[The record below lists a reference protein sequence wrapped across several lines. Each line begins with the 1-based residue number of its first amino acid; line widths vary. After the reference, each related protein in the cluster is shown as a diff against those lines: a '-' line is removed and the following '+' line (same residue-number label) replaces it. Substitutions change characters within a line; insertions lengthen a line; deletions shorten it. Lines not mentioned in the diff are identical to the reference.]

1 MKRFFSILISTAV
14 LLSAVMI
21 SAPVYAADTESGIV
35 SLMNALKIMEGDGNG
50 NMELDRSVTRA
61 EIAKIAISAA
71 NEKNTVGF
79 GLKVS
84 PFPDVTYD
92 QWYAP
97 YVKAAVDKGYV
108 KGYDDFLFHPND
120 TVTYEEAIT
129 IMLRV
134 LGYSDSVIQGS
145 YPYGQIARA
154 DELDMLDNVSGETGT
169 EMNRKS
175 VMNLVYN
182 AMQSDK
188 LTTQISNGETA
199 SAQGAAGSG
208 DASAGGASDT
218 AAGAKTSTVSDG
230 LLTAHGCRMIKD
242 VNIIS
247 TYDQDKDIGYNNVQT
262 SAGTYK
268 TGEFFDSSSIGMT
281 GKIFIKDSTDAI
293 AFVPD
298 RGDRVSSVYLIYS
311 IIDNKIM
318 AYKDGAMTTLTVNDG
333 TKVYKGKT
341 EGTFGTMKSQFELGD
356 KISITK
362 TENGDVDY
370 LTYIEGNLLGPV
382 TAAGGNWKSMWN
394 VDNAKITRDGV
405 SVSAKEIQNYD
416 VVYYLPDMNMVM
428 AYSGKISGI
437 FEKAS
442 PNRDIPTSIIVSG
455 KEYKLESS
463 AAFNKVYS
471 GGSFEYGDTVTLLLG
486 KNGEVADVVSP
497 SYAATGSVG
506 YLVETGTK
514 EYSSGAVDSYTN
526 YYIKL
531 VQTDGNSYEYITN
544 RDYTESKNSVVELYF
559 DNGYARISKTGAASG
574 TGGKFNWSGK
584 SLGSAKLSPNIEILD
599 VGTRDITDTAAYA
612 KVFGQRLDGVEI
624 AAKSVL
630 YSHKNS
636 SGEIDTL
643 ILDNVTGD
651 SFSYGLVTSA
661 ELKSSTRNN
670 EENISSEYHIIV
682 DGNRYTS
689 SVNGGKFSVS
699 RGEPV
704 VIEGSLQ
711 RPDLIKAINYIA
723 APISSLSTDRLV
735 SDGVTYKLSDK
746 VSVYRADNTAD
757 AEYTML
763 SLDEV
768 VKHFDKYSIRAFYD
782 KPSDK
787 GGRVRVLLVTKK

>member
-1 MKRFFSILISTAV
+1 MKRFLSILISTAV
-14 LLSAVMI
+14 LLSATAMVGTPI
-21 SAPVYAADTESGIV
+21 YAADTESGIV

-50 NMELDRSVTRA
+50 NMELDRAVTRA

-120 TVTYEEAIT
+120 TVTYEEAVT

-134 LGYSDSVIQGS
+134 LGYTDSVIQGT

-154 DELDMLDNVSGETGT
+154 DELDMLDDVSGEIGA
-169 EMNRKS
+169 EMNRES

-188 LTTQISNGETA
+188 ITVLVSNGAANSVQSTNETGNA
-199 SAQGAAGSG
+199 P
-208 DASAGGASDT
+208 T
-218 AAGAKTSTVSDG
+218 AADTNTTATAVNTKTTTVSGG
-230 LLTAHGCRMIKD
+230 LLSAHNCAMIKD

-262 SAGTYK
+262 SSGTFK
-268 TGEFFDSSSIGMT
+268 TGDFFDTSSIGMT
-281 GKIFIKDSTDAI
+281 GKIFIKDSNDLI

-298 RGDRVSSVYLIYS
+298 GGNRASAVYMIYS
-311 IIDNKIM
+311 VIDNKVM
-318 AYKDGAMTTLTVNDG
+318 AYKDGAMTTLTINDS
-333 TKVYKGKT
+333 TKVYKGKS
-341 EGTFGTMKSQFELGD
+341 EGTFGTMKTQFELGD
-356 KISITK
+356 KLSVTK
-362 TENGDVDY
+362 TDNGDVDY
-370 LTYIEGNLLGPV
+370 VTYIDGNLLG
-382 TAAGGNWKSMWN
+382 GGNWKSMWN
-394 VDNAKITRDGV
+394 AGGAKITRDGI
-405 SVSAKEIQNYD
+405 SVSANDIQNYD
-416 VVYYLPDMNMVM
+416 VVYYLPDMDMVM
-428 AYSGKISGI
+428 AYSNKVSGI
-437 FEKAS
+437 FEKAT
-442 PNRDIPTSIIVSG
+442 PNRDIPTSITVSG
-455 KEYKLESS
+455 KEYTLEGST
-463 AAFNKVYS
+463 AFNKLYS

-531 VQTDGNSYEYITN
+531 VQPDGNSYEYITN

-559 DNGYARISKTGAASG
+559 DDGYARISKTGATSDASG
-574 TGGKFNWSGK
+574 KLDWNKK
-584 SLGSAKLSPNIEILD
+584 SLGSAKLSSNIEILD
-599 VGTRDITDTAAYA
+599 IGTRDITYTAAYA

-624 AAKSVL
+624 DKKSVL

-651 SFSYGLVTSA
+651 SYNYGLVTSV
-661 ELKSSTRNN
+661 S
-670 EENISSEYHIIV
+670 SSEKGSSSYDYMV
-682 DGNRYTS
+682 RGNRYTTS
-689 SVNGGKFSVS
+689 LAGKYSVN
-699 RGEPV
+699 RGEVARISGNLAMPN
-704 VIEGSLQ
+704 IIQS
-711 RPDLIKAINYIA
+711 INVLTN
-723 APISSLSTDRLV
+723 ISSLSADKLV
-735 SDGVTYKLSDK
+735 AGGVTYKLSDK
-746 VSVYRADNTAD
+746 ISIYRVDNAGD

-763 SLDEV
+763 SLDEA

-782 KPSDK
+782 KTSDK
-787 GGRVRVLLVTKK
+787 GGRVRVLLVTQKS

>member
-1 MKRFFSILISTAV
+1 MKRFLSILISTAV
-14 LLSAVMI
+14 LLSATALVGTPI
-21 SAPVYAADTESGIV
+21 YAADTESGIV

-50 NMELDRSVTRA
+50 NMELDRAVTRA

-120 TVTYEEAIT
+120 TVTYEEAVT

-134 LGYSDSVIQGS
+134 LGYTDSVIQGT

-154 DELDMLDNVSGETGT
+154 DELDMLDDVSGEIGA
-169 EMNRKS
+169 EMNRES

-188 LTTQISNGETA
+188 ITVSVSNGAANSVQSSNETGNA
-199 SAQGAAGSG
+199 P
-208 DASAGGASDT
+208 T
-218 AAGAKTSTVSDG
+218 AADTNTTATAVNTKTSTVSSG
-230 LLTAHGCRMIKD
+230 LLSAHNCTMIKD

-262 SAGTYK
+262 SSGTYK
-268 TGEFFDSSSIGMT
+268 TGEFFDTSSIGMT
-281 GKIFIKDSTDAI
+281 GKIFIKDSTDLI

-298 RGDRVSSVYLIYS
+298 GGNRASAVYLIYS
-311 IIDNKIM
+311 VIDNKVM
-318 AYKDGAMTTLTVNDG
+318 AYKDGTMTTLTVNDS

-341 EGTFGTMKSQFELGD
+341 EGTFGSMKSQFELGD
-356 KISITK
+356 KLSVTK
-362 TENGDVDY
+362 TDNGDVDY
-370 LTYIEGNLLGPV
+370 MTYIEGNLLGPV
-382 TAAGGNWKSMWN
+382 TAVGGNWKSMWN
-394 VDNAKITRDGV
+394 ADGAKITRDGI
-405 SVSAKEIQNYD
+405 SVSANDIQNYD
-416 VVYYLPDMNMVM
+416 VVYYLPDMDMVM
-428 AYSGKISGI
+428 AYSNKVSGI
-437 FEKAS
+437 FEKAT
-442 PNRDIPTSIIVSG
+442 PNRDIPTSITVSG
-455 KEYKLESS
+455 KEYTLEGST
-463 AAFNKVYS
+463 AFNKVYS

-531 VQTDGNSYEYITN
+531 VQPDGNSYEYITN

-559 DNGYARISKTGAASG
+559 DDGYARISKTGATSDASG
-574 TGGKFNWSGK
+574 KFDWNKK
-584 SLGSAKLSPNIEILD
+584 SLGSAKLSSNIEILD
-599 VGTRDITDTAAYA
+599 IGTRDITYTSAYA

-624 AAKSVL
+624 DKKSVL

-651 SFSYGLVTSA
+651 SYNYGLVTSV
-661 ELKSSTRNN
+661 S
-670 EENISSEYHIIV
+670 SSEKGSSSYDYMV
-682 DGNRYTS
+682 RGNRYTTS
-689 SVNGGKFSVS
+689 LAGKYSVN
-699 RGEPV
+699 RGEVARISGNLAMPN
-704 VIEGSLQ
+704 IIQS
-711 RPDLIKAINYIA
+711 INVLTN
-723 APISSLSTDRLV
+723 ISSLSADKLV
-735 SDGVTYKLSDK
+735 ADGVTYKLSDK
-746 VSVYRADNTAD
+746 ISVYRADNAGD

-782 KPSDK
+782 KTSDK
-787 GGRVRVLLVTKK
+787 GGRVRVLLVTQKS

>member
-1 MKRFFSILISTAV
+1 MKRFLSILISAAV
-14 LLSAVMI
+14 LLSATAII
-21 SAPVYAADTESGIV
+21 SPAAYAADTESGIV

-50 NMELDRSVTRA
+50 DMELDRAVTRA

-120 TVTYEEAIT
+120 TVTYEEAVT

-134 LGYSDSVIQGS
+134 LGYTDSVISGT

-154 DELDMLDNVSGETGT
+154 DELDMLDDVSGEIGA
-169 EMNRKS
+169 EMNRWS

-188 LTTQISNGETA
+188 ITASVSNGTTSAAQSANETGN
-199 SAQGAAGSG
+199 AQNAA
-208 DASAGGASDT
+208 ANTT
-218 AAGAKTSTVSDG
+218 AAAVNTKTGTVSGG
-230 LLTAHGCRMIKD
+230 LLSAHSCTMIKD

-262 SAGTYK
+262 SSGTYK
-268 TGEFFDSSSIGMT
+268 KGSFFDTSSIGMT
-281 GKIFIKDSTDAI
+281 GKIFVKDSTDLI

-298 RGDRVSSVYLIYS
+298 GGNRASSVYLVYS
-311 IIDNKIM
+311 IIDNKVM
-318 AYKDGAMTTLTVNDG
+318 AYKDGAMTTLTINDN
-333 TKVYKGKT
+333 TKVYKGKS
-341 EGTFGTMKSQFELGD
+341 EGTFGTMKAQLELGD

-362 TENGDVDY
+362 TDNGDIDY
-370 LTYIEGNLLGPV
+370 VTYIEGNLLGPV
-382 TAAGGNWKSMWN
+382 TAVGGSWKSMWN
-394 VDNAKITRDGV
+394 IDGAKITRDGI
-405 SVSAKEIQNYD
+405 SVSANDIQNYD
-416 VVYYLPDMNMVM
+416 VVYYIPDMNMVM
-428 AYSGKISGI
+428 AYSNKVSGI

-442 PNRDIPTSIIVSG
+442 PNRDIPTSITVSG
-455 KEYKLESS
+455 KEYTLEGST
-463 AAFNKVYS
+463 AFNKVYS

-486 KNGEVADVVSP
+486 KNGKVADVVSP
-497 SYAATGSVG
+497 SYAAAGSVG
-506 YLVETGTK
+506 YIIETGTK
-514 EYSSGAVDSYTN
+514 DYSSGAVDSYTN

-531 VQTDGNSYEYITN
+531 VQPDGNSYEYITN

-559 DNGYARISKTGAASG
+559 DDGYARISKTGATSDASG
-574 TGGKFNWSGK
+574 KFDWNKK
-584 SLGSAKLSPNIEILD
+584 SLGTARISSNIEILD
-599 VGTRDITDTAAYA
+599 IGTRDITDTAAYA

-624 AAKSVL
+624 GQKSVL

-651 SFSYGLVTSA
+651 SFNYGLVTSV
-661 ELKSSTRNN
+661 ST
-670 EENISSEYHIIV
+670 SERGSASYDYMIG
-682 DGNRYTS
+682 GNRYTITVS
-689 SVNGGKFSVS
+689 GKYSVN
-699 RGEPV
+699 RGEVARIGGALMKPD
-704 VIEGSLQ
+704 ILQ
-711 RPDLIKAINYIA
+711 SINVLTKV
-723 APISSLSTDRLV
+723 SSLSTDRLV
-735 SDGVTYKLSDK
+735 ADGVTYKLSDK
-746 VSVYRADNTAD
+746 ISVYRADNASS

-782 KPSDK
+782 KSSDK
-787 GGRVRVLLVTKK
+787 GGRVRVLLVSQKSK

>member
-1 MKRFFSILISTAV
+1 MKRFLSIFISTAV
-14 LLSAVMI
+14 LLSTTALLN
-21 SAPVYAADTESGIV
+21 APVYAADTESGIV

-50 NMELDRSVTRA
+50 NMELDRAVTRA

-134 LGYSDSVIQGS
+134 LGYTDSVISGT

-154 DELDMLDNVSGETGT
+154 DELDMLDDVSGEIGT

-188 LTTQISNGETA
+188 ITVSATSGASSSGQGSNEMGNAPTT
-199 SAQGAAGSG
+199 
-208 DASAGGASDT
+208 DASAT
-218 AAGAKTSTVSDG
+218 AANTKTSTVSSG
-230 LLTAHGCRMIKD
+230 LLSAHNCAMIKD

-262 SAGTYK
+262 SSGTYK
-268 TGEFFDSSSIGMT
+268 AGDFFDGSSIGMT
-281 GKIFIKDSTDAI
+281 GKLFIKDSTDAI

-298 RGDRVSSVYLIYS
+298 GGNRASSLYLIYS
-311 IIDNKIM
+311 IIDNKVM
-318 AYKDGAMTTLTVNDG
+318 AYKDGAMTTLTINDG

-341 EGTFGTMKSQFELGD
+341 EGTFGSMKSQFELGD
-356 KISITK
+356 KLSITK
-362 TENGDVDY
+362 TENGDIDY
-370 LTYIEGNLLGPV
+370 VTYIEGNLLGPV
-382 TAAGGNWKSMWN
+382 TSVGGNWKSMWN
-394 VDNAKITRDGV
+394 VDDAKITRDGI
-405 SVSAKEIQNYD
+405 SVSASDIQNYD

-428 AYSGKISGI
+428 AYSNKVSGI
-437 FEKAS
+437 FEKAT
-442 PNRDIPTSIIVSG
+442 PNRDIPTSITVSG
-455 KEYKLESS
+455 KEYTLEGST
-463 AAFNKVYS
+463 AFNKVYS
-471 GGSFEYGDTVTLLLG
+471 GGNFEYGDTVTLLLG

-506 YLVETGTK
+506 YLIETGTK

-531 VQTDGNSYEYITN
+531 VQPDGNSYEYITN

-559 DNGYARISKTGAASG
+559 DDGYARISKTGATSDASG
-574 TGGKFNWSGK
+574 RFDWNKK
-584 SLGSAKLSPNIEILD
+584 SLGSAKLSSNIEILD
-599 VGTRDITDTAAYA
+599 IGTRDITYTATYA

-651 SFSYGLVTSA
+651 AFGYGLVTSV
-661 ELKSSTRNN
+661 S
-670 EENISSEYHIIV
+670 SSEKGSSSYDYMV
-682 DGNRYTS
+682 SGNRYS
-689 SVNGGKFSVS
+689 VSVAGKYSVN
-699 RGEPV
+699 RGEV
-704 VIEGSLQ
+704 AKISGSFAKPDVLQ
-711 RPDLIKAINYIA
+711 SINVLTNV
-723 APISSLSTDRLV
+723 SSLSTDRLV
-735 SDGVTYKLSDK
+735 ADGVTYKLSDK
-746 VSVYRADNTAD
+746 ISVYRSDNASS

-763 SLDEV
+763 SLDEA
-768 VKHFDKYSIRAFYD
+768 VKNFDKYSIRAFYD
-782 KPSDK
+782 KSSDK
-787 GGRVRVLLVTKK
+787 GGRVRVLLVTQKTK